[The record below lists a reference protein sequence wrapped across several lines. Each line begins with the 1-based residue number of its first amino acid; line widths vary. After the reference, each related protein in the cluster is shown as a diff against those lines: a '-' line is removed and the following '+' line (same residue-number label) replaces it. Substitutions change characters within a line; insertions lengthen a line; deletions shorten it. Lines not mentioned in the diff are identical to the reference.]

1 MDKNIGPNSNRFK
14 EINEEI
20 SEEENKE
27 AEIEHEEEDPDNEN
41 LEEEIK
47 KEEKL
52 AKDQFRAK
60 LVKMTGVIIIV
71 IIIIVL
77 IGFIISLTSKKNY
90 TYAEVEDIMKEAAH
104 SYFSDHKKKLPSTIS
119 QKVEIHDTVLAEEE
133 YMKTLDKY
141 LNMDSCSGKVV
152 VQKSNQNSY
161 NYTSYLDCGS
171 DYTTTELYKKVLDK
185 KNIVTEGYGL
195 YSYNGG
201 YVYRGSDV
209 NNYVKF
215 EGNDT
220 IWRILKINSNQEI
233 TLIQNEGSI
242 NSFAW
247 DNRYNNSFDDTI
259 GINTYKNSF
268 ISVIVNRL
276 YNGKLNDESD
286 SDYLYYN
293 EEPTILPKGIKS
305 KLLKFRSC
313 VGKRS
318 SSDTSKDGSPEC
330 SEIMESKVAL
340 LPVYDFLNASLDP
353 NCKTTVAPDCQNYNY
368 LTNEGNYWLANG
380 TTEDSASVYS
390 VNSQGYVE
398 DSYANSEQGVRL
410 IIRIGKDMMME
421 KGKGTKKNPY
431 VVR

>member
-1 MDKNIGPNSNRFK
+1 MDNKIGPNGNRFK

-20 SEEENKE
+20 SEDENKE
-27 AEIEHEEEDPDNEN
+27 VEAEYEEEDLHDEN

-60 LVKMTGVIIIV
+60 LVKMMGVIIIV

-90 TYAEVEDIMKEAAH
+90 TYVEVEDIMKEAAQ

-119 QKVEIHDTVLAEEE
+119 QKVEIHDKVLAEEE

-141 LNMDSCSGKVV
+141 LYTDLCSGKVV

-161 NYTSYLDCGS
+161 SYTAYLDCGS

-201 YVYRGSDV
+201 YVYRGSDI

-215 EGNDT
+215 EDNDK
-220 IWRILKINSNQEI
+220 IWRILKINSNHEI
-233 TLIQNEGSI
+233 TLVQNEGSI
-242 NSFAW
+242 NSFPW
-247 DNRYNNSFDDTI
+247 DNRYNHSFDDNL
-259 GINTYKNSF
+259 GINTYQNSF
-268 ISVIVNRL
+268 ISVIVDRL
-276 YNGKLNDESD
+276 YNNRINDESD

-293 EEPTILPKGIKS
+293 EEPTIFTKKIRS
-305 KLLKFRSC
+305 KLLKFKSC

-330 SEIMESKVAL
+330 SEIIESKVAL

-353 NCKTTVAPDCQNYNY
+353 NCKTTKVPDCQNYNY

-380 TTEDSASVYS
+380 MTEDTASVYF
-390 VNSQGYVE
+390 VNSQGYIE
-398 DSYANSEQGVRL
+398 DSYANSEQGIRL
-410 IIRIGKDMMME
+410 VIRIGSDMMIE
-421 KGKGTKKNPY
+421 KGKGTKKSPY
-431 VVR
+431 VIR